1 MKTTPA
7 EKVDIL
13 LIMAH
18 PDDAELS
25 CAGIIASQ
33 VAQGYRVAMADLT
46 AGEMGSRGNADL
58 RIREAEEA
66 ARILGVVAREN
77 LRLADAFFRLDYM
90 ATLRVIELIRHYRPD
105 IVITNALHDRHP
117 DHGRAAQLVKE
128 ACFYAGLRRISTF
141 RGGQEQEA
149 WRPKE
154 IFHVIQDEFI
164 EPTFVV
170 DVTPFW
176 EVKKRAI
183 AAFASQF
190 YVPGV
195 SETLSNEPETY
206 ISTPWFMERI
216 EARGK
221 EMGHFIGVD
230 YGEGLVATK
239 PLAVASLPLLLR
251 QKA

>member
-1 MKTTPA
+1 MGSIQ
-7 EKVDIL
+7 KVDIL
-13 LIMAH
+13 VIMAH

-25 CAGIIASQ
+25 CGGIIAAH
-33 VAQGYRVAMADLT
+33 VAQGYRVAMVDLT

-58 RIREAEEA
+58 RIKEAGQA

-90 ATLRVIELIRHYRPD
+90 ATLRVIEVVRHYKPEL
-105 IVITNALHDRHP
+105 VITNALHDRHP
-117 DHGRAAQLVKE
+117 DHGRAAQLIKE
-128 ACFYAGLRRISTF
+128 ACFYAGLRRIVTY
-141 RGGQEQEA
+141 REGQQQEA

-154 IFHVIQDEFI
+154 VFHVIQDEFI
-164 EPTFVV
+164 QPALVV
-170 DVTPFW
+170 DVSGFW
-176 EVKKRAI
+176 EIKKRAI

-190 YVPGV
+190 YVPGI
-195 SETLSNEPETY
+195 SERQGDDEPETY

-230 YGEGLVATK
+230 YGEGLVASK
-239 PLAVASLPLLLR
+239 PLAVSSLPLLLR
-251 QKA
+251 RKA

>member
-1 MKTTPA
+1 M

-13 LIMAH
+13 VIMAH

-33 VAQGYRVAMADLT
+33 VAQGFRVAMVDLT
-46 AGEMGSRGNADL
+46 AGEMGSRGNAAL
-58 RIREAEEA
+58 RIQEAEEA

-77 LRLADAFFRLDYM
+77 LRLADAFFRVDYM
-90 ATLRVIELIRHYRPD
+90 ATLRVIEVIRHYRPE

-128 ACFYAGLRRISTF
+128 ACFYAGLRRIQS
-141 RGGQEQEA
+141 RRDGVEQEE

-154 IFHVIQDEFI
+154 VYHVIQDEFMQ
-164 EPTFVV
+164 PTFVV

-176 EVKKRAI
+176 EKKKQAI

-190 YVPGV
+190 YVPG
-195 SETLSNEPETY
+195 LSAHANDEPETY

-221 EMGHFIGVD
+221 EMGHFIGAD

-239 PLAVASLPLLLR
+239 PLAVSSLPLLLR
-251 QKA
+251 HKA